1 METCLNEAGMAN
13 RNMGAFPQT
22 RAFCQLGADAKGT
35 GVPLLGCPKPKS
47 PYKAPS
53 HGDQVPR
60 GQVRLPPTALCGG
73 ATTYHHQAAA
83 GIQIATSLLPSH

>member
-60 GQVRLPPTALCGG
+60 GQVLLPPTALCGG

>member
-22 RAFCQLGADAKGT
+22 RASCQLGAEAKGIR
-35 GVPLLGCPKPKS
+35 VPLLEPEPKPEP

-53 HGDQVPR
+53 PGEQVL
-60 GQVRLPPTALCGG
+60 LPPTALLGG

-83 GIQIATSLLPSH
+83 GIQQ